1 MLENPVQALLGFGHS
16 MANTTVGWQ
25 GGRSLDSHYLNVLID
40 FGVFGLIIFVFMIF
54 FTLYMAFKNWIKS
67 DFKDYLQIA
76 LLASILGY
84 SVVALISSLPH
95 ILHIFYILLALVMIS
110 THLSKQES
118 E

>member
-1 MLENPVQALLGFGHS
+1 
-16 MANTTVGWQ
+16 
-25 GGRSLDSHYLNVLID
+25 
-40 FGVFGLIIFVFMIF
+40 
-54 FTLYMAFKNWIKS
+54 MAFKNWIKS